1 MRQTDKLE
9 MITKV
14 LNEKSV
20 PIPLQDAVLKHFR
33 NYFKDVSAFDVDGML
48 DRLPHSLAN
57 EVQLFHHEWT
67 LKNISFLK
75 YIDNVTIRLYIF
87 HLMKPVYMNRTNTS
101 FREGEPGFL
110 LSMVYELSLRIFL
123 LIGMVTGGVLQ
134 TTEVTK
140 NCFLTS
146 YYLFRSFA

>member
-57 EVQLFHHEWT
+57 EVQLFHHERT

-75 YIDNVTIRLYIF
+75 YIDNVTIRLYIYTTRYSTSLNHIILFFFLFF
-87 HLMKPVYMNRTNTS
+87 HWCCFFILLRNIFKHRTYAKP
-101 FREGEPGFL
+101 L
-110 LSMVYELSLRIFL
+110 
-123 LIGMVTGGVLQ
+123 
-134 TTEVTK
+134 
-140 NCFLTS
+140 
-146 YYLFRSFA
+146 